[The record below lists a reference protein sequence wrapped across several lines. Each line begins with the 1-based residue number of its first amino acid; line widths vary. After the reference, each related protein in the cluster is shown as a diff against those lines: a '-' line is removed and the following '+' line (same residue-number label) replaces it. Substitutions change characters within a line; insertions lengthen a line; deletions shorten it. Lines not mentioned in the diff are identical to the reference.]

1 MQDHHWKLTIRFSVV
16 KDSMLARDSS
26 GNLQKHKCHFRVE
39 QWRIQGR
46 DPGDLCPPLF
56 LDQTEA
62 QRAENIFF
70 WRLPPPLSQGL
81 DDPPSLSWS
90 GSATVEVKEKKQSRT
105 LAVKIII
112 KKYYYKILFFKKKHC
127 LMKQTN
133 K

>member
-39 QWRIQGR
+39 QWRIQGTGTR
-46 DPGDLCPPLF
+46 VTCAPPLF

-70 WRLPPPLSQGL
+70 GDCPPPLYLRVWMTPPPYLGL
-81 DDPPSLSWS
+81 DLPL
-90 GSATVEVKEKKQSRT
+90 
-105 LAVKIII
+105 
-112 KKYYYKILFFKKKHC
+112 
-127 LMKQTN
+127 
-133 K
+133 

>member
-1 MQDHHWKLTIRFSVV
+1 
-16 KDSMLARDSS
+16 MLARDSS

-39 QWRIQGR
+39 QWRIQGTGTR
-46 DPGDLCPPLF
+46 VTCAPPLF

-70 WRLPPPLSQGL
+70 GDCPPPLSQGL

-90 GSATVEVKEKKQSRT
+90 GSATVEAKEKKQSRT

-112 KKYYYKILFFKKKHC
+112 KKIL
-127 LMKQTN
+127 L
-133 K
+133 

>member
-39 QWRIQGR
+39 QWRIQER

-70 WRLPPPLSQGL
+70 GDCPLLYLRVWMTPPPYLGL
-81 DDPPSLSWS
+81 DLPL
-90 GSATVEVKEKKQSRT
+90 
-105 LAVKIII
+105 
-112 KKYYYKILFFKKKHC
+112 
-127 LMKQTN
+127 
-133 K
+133 